1 MRPPKVSGAAR
12 AFSAIIS
19 AIPSREPFVLALR
32 FLRLLPPLAL
42 LISASWAVE
51 RMQPD
56 AALIEQLRLRHG
68 AAAAQRVHTWGELM
82 RQLPAADEAEKLT
95 RVNRFFN
102 RIPQGD
108 DLSLWGLRDY
118 WASPLELLVKNAGDC
133 EDFAIAKY
141 FTLVA
146 GGVAEEKLR
155 ITYARAWLPREKRV
169 EAHMVLAYYPTVDG
183 DPLILDNLVDEI
195 VPAPLRA
202 DLTPTH
208 SFNAA
213 GLWSARQRG
222 QSGRLGDTASVK
234 RWSELLDRMHKE
246 RP

>member
-1 MRPPKVSGAAR
+1 
-12 AFSAIIS
+12 
-19 AIPSREPFVLALR
+19 
-32 FLRLLPPLAL
+32 
-42 LISASWAVE
+42 
-51 RMQPD
+51 MQPD
-56 AALIEQLRLRHG
+56 TALIEQLRLRHG

-102 RIPQGD
+102 RIPQGND
-108 DLSLWGLRDY
+108 QSLWGVPDY
-118 WASPLELLVKNAGDC
+118 WASPLELLVRNGGDC

-146 GGVAEEKLR
+146 VGVAERKLR
-155 ITYARAWLPREKRV
+155 ITYARAWIPREKRV
-169 EAHMVLAYYPTVDG
+169 ESHMVLAYYPNVDG

-202 DLTPTH
+202 DLMPTH